1 MRFALLTAV
10 GDKGRKK
17 YNEYE
22 DGEEELDDEW
32 IAKHEEELRDDKKA
46 KVCQTAVRGTL
57 TDALSQANKRFEKE
71 GVKEGEEESE
81 SEAEAKPAP
90 KKGKKAKKGGEC
102 ASLHSM
108 LI

>member
-17 YNEYE
+17 YSEYE

-32 IAKHEEELRDDKKA
+32 IAKHEEDLRDEKKA
-46 KVCQTAVRGTL
+46 KVGRSALSRTF
-57 TDALSQANKRFEKE
+57 TDALLQANKRFEKE

-102 ASLHSM
+102 ASLDSS